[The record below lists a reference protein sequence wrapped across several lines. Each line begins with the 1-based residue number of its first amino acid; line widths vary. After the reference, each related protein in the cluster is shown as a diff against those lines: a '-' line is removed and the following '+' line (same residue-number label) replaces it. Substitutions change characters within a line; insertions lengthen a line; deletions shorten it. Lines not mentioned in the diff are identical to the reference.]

1 MLKHLYIKDYVII
14 NELNIDFDNG
24 MSVFTGE
31 TGAGKSIIIDA
42 IDLLCGSRLTHDVV
56 SSKADK
62 AIIEG
67 VFTIENH
74 QAISLLNDAG
84 IELSDEYIISR
95 HINKDGKST
104 MRLNYR
110 IITQTLANEVL
121 SHVIDIHNQH
131 ETQYLLNTKTHR
143 QLLDRFI
150 NDQALMLEVKNKYI
164 EYETLDNSL
173 KKLLK
178 NDLNQD
184 DLEFLTFQK
193 EEIEKANIYE
203 SEYDDLI
210 VQQKKMAAFEKTSQ
224 NLNEICELLN
234 RSEGVLEKYYLAN
247 KLLKELDEDQKLVNV
262 HKQLTDRYFE
272 VEELA
277 NQLDNYLNDLSFDED
292 QLNLIQERLYFI
304 NKMYRKYGDSYQKIQ
319 IKYQEICDRI
329 DMINDRQSYIEKA
342 QKLVDKAYTDYQDS
356 AKRLT
361 NLRRIKAVD
370 LKKQVMEQLADL
382 QLSNTEFDIAF
393 NEQKPSSYGNETVE
407 FMISTNK
414 GQPLNSLNK
423 IASGGELSRIML
435 GLKTIFNNLHG
446 ISTIIFD
453 EIDSGVSGSI
463 ATAIGLKMHFLSKNA
478 QVFAVTHLGQ
488 VAACADNHYY
498 IAKESTE
505 NNTTSSIKLL
515 DNDERIRELALIA
528 TGKITQASLLAA
540 EELLNHNQ
548 SLIRESIC

>member
-356 AKRLT
+356 ATRLT

-515 DNDERIRELALIA
+515 DNDERIREMALIA

>member
-1 MLKHLYIKDYVII
+1 
-14 NELNIDFDNG
+14 
-24 MSVFTGE
+24 
-31 TGAGKSIIIDA
+31 
-42 IDLLCGSRLTHDVV
+42 
-56 SSKADK
+56 
-62 AIIEG
+62 
-67 VFTIENH
+67 
-74 QAISLLNDAG
+74 AG

>member
-515 DNDERIRELALIA
+515 DNDERIREMALIA